1 MQRILV
7 DMPVNEKDARKFA
20 YDVIRSELGSTPYPG
35 KPKLENGIWIVPIH
49 VRYPRILSDEAGE
62 TPEKAHFMNFENI
75 GEIKIDANKGSM
87 IDRSSYY
94 DVRSA
99 IQEQLDNVRTTVEM
113 ALVKVGAN
121 RFAHLP
127 FPEHMHTPI
136 VDVLSWVLI
145 NDRIDVLE
153 DLSVIRDVDREKYVQ
168 HINLLESTGLV
179 RRSGNLIIPD
189 NNLVEIERK
198 YKKLSEKILNAM
210 AFFFEKGYT
219 SIDSI
224 KQVLGP
230 HLTITGFCY
239 EIALEYGEVR
249 HIDYTSIEQMIYQRY
264 RQDVKRI
271 KLPRYL
277 IQLESVG
284 LLEET
289 KVSGKSVWRGKENI
303 FEKIQGEE
311 ILQPIRKFLWNY

>member
-1 MQRILV
+1 M
-7 DMPVNEKDARKFA
+7 
-20 YDVIRSELGSTPYPG
+20 
-35 KPKLENGIWIVPIH
+35 
-49 VRYPRILSDEAGE
+49 
-62 TPEKAHFMNFENI
+62 
-75 GEIKIDANKGSM
+75 
-87 IDRSSYY
+87 
-94 DVRSA
+94 
-99 IQEQLDNVRTTVEM
+99 
-113 ALVKVGAN
+113 
-121 RFAHLP
+121 
-127 FPEHMHTPI
+127 
-136 VDVLSWVLI
+136 
-145 NDRIDVLE
+145 
-153 DLSVIRDVDREKYVQ
+153 IRDVDREKYVQ

-219 SIDSI
+219 FIDSI

-264 RQDVKRI
+264 RQDIKRI

-311 ILQPIRKFLWNY
+311 EILQPIRKFLSNY